1 MAFMIAHDFENSKTA
16 HMTGTGIV
24 FIEYI
29 GSMFEPHKFALSAR
43 DSTLHNIFSG
53 RMVTDPFN
61 PAKVHEGEP
70 IYFEDHLQAE
80 KYYESMKYVLREYEA
95 PKGEIGDLLDKPKV
109 YTETQIVEKVTLIDN
124 AIGEFTPVQNIVDDP
139 CTLLLLMVAIAS
151 VFFILMD
158 IVELIHFSK
167 EQETNLVFIK
177 IIAIVSSVIMAC
189 LSLIALM
196 KLTGC

>member
-1 MAFMIAHDFENSKTA
+1 MYNPCTQCSVFYEDDVLMMLDDDLRA
-16 HMTGTGIV
+16 GILFIKIVLIPFYVISTWV
-24 FIEYI
+24 FISI
-29 GSMFEPHKFALSAR
+29 GK
-43 DSTLHNIFSG
+43 
-53 RMVTDPFN
+53 
-61 PAKVHEGEP
+61 
-70 IYFEDHLQAE
+70 
-80 KYYESMKYVLREYEA
+80 
-95 PKGEIGDLLDKPKV
+95 
-109 YTETQIVEKVTLIDN
+109 
-124 AIGEFTPVQNIVDDP
+124 FTPVQNIVDDP
-139 CTLLLLMVAIAS
+139 YTLLLIMVAIAS

>member
-1 MAFMIAHDFENSKTA
+1 MMLDDDLRA
-16 HMTGTGIV
+16 GILFIKIVLIPFYVISMWV
-24 FIEYI
+24 FI
-29 GSMFEPHKFALSAR
+29 S
-43 DSTLHNIFSG
+43 
-53 RMVTDPFN
+53 
-61 PAKVHEGEP
+61 
-70 IYFEDHLQAE
+70 
-80 KYYESMKYVLREYEA
+80 
-95 PKGEIGDLLDKPKV
+95 
-109 YTETQIVEKVTLIDN
+109 
-124 AIGEFTPVQNIVDDP
+124 IGEFTPVQNIVDDP

>member
-1 MAFMIAHDFENSKTA
+1 MMLDDDLRA
-16 HMTGTGIV
+16 GILFIKIVLIPFYVISMWV
-24 FIEYI
+24 FI
-29 GSMFEPHKFALSAR
+29 S
-43 DSTLHNIFSG
+43 
-53 RMVTDPFN
+53 
-61 PAKVHEGEP
+61 
-70 IYFEDHLQAE
+70 
-80 KYYESMKYVLREYEA
+80 
-95 PKGEIGDLLDKPKV
+95 
-109 YTETQIVEKVTLIDN
+109 
-124 AIGEFTPVQNIVDDP
+124 IGEFTPVQNIVDDP

-167 EQETNLVFIK
+167 EQETDLVFIK

>member
-1 MAFMIAHDFENSKTA
+1 MMLDDDLRA
-16 HMTGTGIV
+16 GILFIKIVLIPFYVMFTWV
-24 FIEYI
+24 FI
-29 GSMFEPHKFALSAR
+29 S
-43 DSTLHNIFSG
+43 
-53 RMVTDPFN
+53 V
-61 PAKVHEGEP
+61 
-70 IYFEDHLQAE
+70 
-80 KYYESMKYVLREYEA
+80 
-95 PKGEIGDLLDKPKV
+95 
-109 YTETQIVEKVTLIDN
+109 
-124 AIGEFTPVQNIVDDP
+124 GEFTPVQNIVDDP

-189 LSLIALM
+189 LSLIALV

>member
-1 MAFMIAHDFENSKTA
+1 MYNPCTQCRVFYGDDVLMMLDDDLRA
-16 HMTGTGIV
+16 GILFIKIVLIPFYVISTWV
-24 FIEYI
+24 FI
-29 GSMFEPHKFALSAR
+29 S
-43 DSTLHNIFSG
+43 
-53 RMVTDPFN
+53 
-61 PAKVHEGEP
+61 
-70 IYFEDHLQAE
+70 
-80 KYYESMKYVLREYEA
+80 
-95 PKGEIGDLLDKPKV
+95 
-109 YTETQIVEKVTLIDN
+109 
-124 AIGEFTPVQNIVDDP
+124 IGEFTPVQNIVDDP